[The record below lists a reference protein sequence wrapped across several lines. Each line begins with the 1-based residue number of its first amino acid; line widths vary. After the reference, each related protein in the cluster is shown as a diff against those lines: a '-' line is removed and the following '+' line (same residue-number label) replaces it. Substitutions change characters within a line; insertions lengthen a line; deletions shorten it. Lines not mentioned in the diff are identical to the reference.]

1 MKKSTMVVLAV
12 CVMEVSNFASADIF
26 GTGSNQF
33 TIDFVP
39 ISGDTN
45 PTSGYGIVNYD
56 YRMSTNEI
64 TNDQWNKFQNEYGSV
79 TGSPTNA
86 YNGSSY
92 WTGAD
97 VPTNSVSWYEA
108 AQFVNWLNSSTGH
121 QVAYK
126 FTGTQGTDDYTF
138 TPCVTGDDGYN
149 ANNPY
154 RNSNAYY
161 FLPNEDEWVKAAYW
175 NGTMLQTYAT
185 SDNSLPIE
193 DVDSNYGFE
202 YDSQPWDVG
211 SGSEELNG
219 TFNMMGNV
227 AEWLESPY
235 YSGDYLSGS
244 YRGVRGGSYNSY
256 DDLYLRSSRRSNST
270 PSNEINT
277 TGFRIASVHE
287 PATLLLIGLEIE
299 GPSEVAEESSVQY
312 TAIAVY
318 DNNSTEDVTDQAIW
332 TVVADN
338 YADINGFGL
347 LNTYEL
353 VMPTED
359 TTIYAQY
366 EEGNDVVQAE
376 KDVQIY
382 ALCTKG
388 AIELDGIDDFVR
400 LPYNEPVWLPE
411 HNFSISLWAYCE
423 RDYGVAMGPESF
435 LDLNNAEEG
444 SYNGENGC
452 HLLRNTSNG
461 KILFRMA
468 TLTDV
473 DDNLLSESSIEPGR
487 WYHIVAVRD
496 GGWQGIYIDGQL
508 DNSRTCT
515 TDPIKYQGTYDNDS
529 VTIGKSSSKANP
541 SSDFLKGF
549 VDEVMIFNRALSSG
563 EVTDLM
569 YFGISSDPNLV
580 GYWAFNEGQ
589 GQIAYDS
596 SGNGN
601 DGYLGDD
608 PCNAD
613 SADPCWV
620 ETGAPSRCTASQ
632 MIARNVSGALDDK
645 AAAAEL
651 IDSALE
657 KEKASAKLL
666 IDGTKRSKKSRR
678 ERWNSL
684 WSAREIYRSIGF
696 EYQCRDKLL
705 DSIEALE
712 RALQWL
718 FDEAVSTQPGKQGKA
733 INSSERK

>member
-1 MKKSTMVVLAV
+1 MSATTWALA
-12 CVMEVSNFASADIF
+12 
-26 GTGSNQF
+26 
-33 TIDFVP
+33 
-39 ISGDTN
+39 
-45 PTSGYGIVNYD
+45 
-56 YRMSTNEI
+56 
-64 TNDQWNKFQNEYGSV
+64 
-79 TGSPTNA
+79 
-86 YNGSSY
+86 
-92 WTGAD
+92 
-97 VPTNSVSWYEA
+97 
-108 AQFVNWLNSSTGH
+108 
-121 QVAYK
+121 
-126 FTGTQGTDDYTF
+126 
-138 TPCVTGDDGYN
+138 
-149 ANNPY
+149 
-154 RNSNAYY
+154 
-161 FLPNEDEWVKAAYW
+161 PNLK
-175 NGTMLQTYAT
+175 
-185 SDNSLPIE
+185 
-193 DVDSNYGFE
+193 
-202 YDSQPWDVG
+202 
-211 SGSEELNG
+211 
-219 TFNMMGNV
+219 
-227 AEWLESPY
+227 
-235 YSGDYLSGS
+235 
-244 YRGVRGGSYNSY
+244 
-256 DDLYLRSSRRSNST
+256 
-270 PSNEINT
+270 
-277 TGFRIASVHE
+277 
-287 PATLLLIGLEIE
+287 GLEIVGPNEVVE
-299 GPSEVAEESSVQY
+299 GTSTQY
-312 TAIAVY
+312 KAIAVY
-318 DNNSTEDVTDQAIW
+318 DNNSTKDVTGLVLW
-332 TVVADN
+332 EVYPDN
-338 YADINGFGL
+338 YADMNDSGL

-359 TTIYAQY
+359 ITIYAQY

-435 LDLNNAEEG
+435 LDLNNTEEG

-473 DDNLLSESSIEPGR
+473 DDNLLSESSIESGR
-487 WYHIVAVRD
+487 WYHIVAVRN

-541 SSDFLKGF
+541 SSDFLKGL

-601 DGYLGDD
+601 DGYLGND
-608 PCNAD
+608 PCNPDD
-613 SADPCWV
+613 SDPCWV
-620 ETGAPSRCTASQ
+620 ESGAPMQCTARQ
-632 MIARNVSGALDDK
+632 MIVRNISGALDDK

-657 KEKASAKLL
+657 KEKASEKLL
-666 IDGTKRSKKSRR
+666 LDEMKEQKPRFWRDWNIVQPIVEIKKSM
-678 ERWNSL
+678 
-684 WSAREIYRSIGF
+684 IF
-696 EYQCRDKLL
+696 EEQCRQKLQAA
-705 DSIEALE
+705 IESLE
-712 RALQWL
+712 RALDWL
-718 FDEAVSTQPGKQGKA
+718 LNDTEPTWPQKPGKPHKF
-733 INSSERK
+733 NK